1 MRAKKCCF
9 VKIAKWWV
17 SKILKNDGVKDRIW
31 GEGSK
36 LDVRGDF
43 TSYLQ
48 DKVKKIVKKKKA
60 ISERAKLQKE
70 LDNLVWDVLEWK
82 SAISLCKKKSMV
94 SVHWVL
100 LPLFVNLLLVKGN
113 T

>member
-1 MRAKKCCF
+1 MRTKKCCF

-31 GEGSK
+31 SEGSK
-36 LDVRGDF
+36 LEVRGDF

-70 LDNLVWDVLEWK
+70 LDNEVMVLNFTW
-82 SAISLCKKKSMV
+82 LYYQ
-94 SVHWVL
+94 
-100 LPLFVNLLLVKGN
+100 NLIGHIFS